1 MFVITATTELYCNMQ
16 LASTESENTPEK
28 YLSSVPILY
37 FILNSHL
44 LSFFSNE
51 TGITIFILC
60 CLSTYLPKTEAVN
73 ETYWQEVEKDLS
85 YIANRIKSIDTL
97 LYTADMNSEDCKV
110 SVMKCFLLEMKV
122 IMHESKDIKTKGYVK
137 NLLKN
142 ANASLSSSIYQTMS
156 TTNCQ
161 QCETYNEENVS
172 VFIQTFKSIVQQFNK
187 EKQH

>member
-1 MFVITATTELYCNMQ
+1 MRTSHETCPLMYIPNVVTILCASRHHVCN
-16 LASTESENTPEK
+16 
-28 YLSSVPILY
+28 
-37 FILNSHL
+37 NSHHRTL
-44 LSFFSNE
+44 LQHA
-51 TGITIFILC
+51 TGFYRVS